1 MPEPTIATPSNIP
14 IPDPTLLTTEQLR
27 RELGSLRE
35 LVETRLAGMDKA
47 TILLS
52 NGVTRVPTEI
62 DKQISHLKEFFLERF
77 GTVQEKFGTVQEKF
91 TSVQKQFE
99 ERDVRT
105 VAAATAATTAVNAAL
120 QAQKEAAGAQND
132 SLSAS
137 IAKSEAA
144 TIKQIEGINDLLAA
158 NAASLGDKIVTV
170 SARLDRGEGA
180 STGIASKRSD
190 IMSLISLAIAGVA
203 VALALYSSMG
213 RPVLPSIQIAP
224 PTIST
229 PAPASK

>member
-47 TILLS
+47 TVLL
-52 NGVTRVPTEI
+52 NDGVTRVPTEI
-62 DKQISHLKEFFLERF
+62 DKQISHLKELFI
-77 GTVQEKFGTVQEKF
+77 EKFG
-91 TSVQKQFE
+91 SVEKQFV

-158 NAASLGDKIVTV
+158 QGAALGDKIVAV

-180 STGIASKRSD
+180 TSGGASKRND
-190 IMSLISLAIAGVA
+190 IMSLVTLAIAGVSIA
-203 VALALYSSMG
+203 IALYASMG
-213 RPVLPSIQIAP
+213 RPLPSVQITP
-224 PTIST
+224 PTTIST
-229 PAPASK
+229 PTATAH